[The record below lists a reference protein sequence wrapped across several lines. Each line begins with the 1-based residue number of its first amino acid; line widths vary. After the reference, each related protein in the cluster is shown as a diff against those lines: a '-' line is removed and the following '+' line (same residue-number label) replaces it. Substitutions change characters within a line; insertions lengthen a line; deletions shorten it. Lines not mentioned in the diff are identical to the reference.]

1 MTDNNTFSTTEDATL
16 LQHAGQPHTGNAR
29 RIRWSWFPS
38 LFFGDGMLPSVII
51 LSMLML
57 HRFGLNNAQTV
68 LYISL
73 LCILFV
79 LRPLFEMAVTHFRE
93 TTKVWILSSEFISAL
108 SLWAI
113 AFTLP
118 TRYWLQSTMSLLPFY
133 IVSGI
138 FYNIATYRFY
148 TDTTYA
154 APRMQNTMAMLFRSM
169 AMLFGTGAVAMLAG
183 NMEVLTRN
191 IRYSWSLAF
200 YVMAGVEFVLW
211 LWHSIFL
218 PGNNHCPATAKNLKG
233 LNISEYSNALDR
245 TLHGWQNRLTLHFI
259 VLFTL
264 PEAFLSVV
272 AVLFVVDAPHNG
284 GLGLSPQEFAFAIGT
299 IGVMAFFVGRTAAT
313 EALRRLSL
321 RMAAIPMSAVMTL
334 HGASV
339 LYLSY
344 NLSASITVICTAL
357 SVGYAAL
364 GFASAIYTPVI
375 QRFEQNSGEPTFRRS
390 MAQSIMALTMVAA
403 VLSTGLLQQYIGYRQ
418 FFIMATT
425 SYIISV
431 IISVLYTIFIKNYLP
446 LQQNSNKK

>member
-1 MTDNNTFSTTEDATL
+1 MFSTTEDATL
-16 LQHAGQPHTGNAR
+16 LHNAWQPHIGNTR

-57 HRFGLNNAQTV
+57 HRFGLNNAQTA
-68 LYISL
+68 LYVSL
-73 LCILFV
+73 LCTLFI
-79 LRPLFEMAVTHFRE
+79 LRPLFEMAVTHFRD

-148 TDTTYA
+148 TDTTPA
-154 APRMQNTMAMLFRSM
+154 APIMQNTMAMLFRSM

-218 PGNNHCPATAKNLKG
+218 PGNKHCTTTAKNLKG
-233 LNISEYSNALDR
+233 LNLSEYSNALDR
-245 TLHGWQNRLTLHFI
+245 TLHGWQNRLTLYFM
-259 VLFTL
+259 VFFTL
-264 PEAFLSVV
+264 PEAFLSAV
-272 AVLFVVDAPHNG
+272 AMLFVVDAPHNG

-299 IGVMAFFVGRTAAT
+299 IGVMTFFVGKTAAT
-313 EALRRLSL
+313 VLLKRLSL
-321 RMAAIPMSAVMTL
+321 RMMAIPMSAVMTL

-339 LYLSY
+339 LYISY
-344 NLSASITVICTAL
+344 NLSASFTAICMIL

-364 GFASAIYTPVI
+364 GFASAIYQPVI
-375 QRFEQNSGEPTFRRS
+375 QQFMQNSCEPTFRRS
-390 MAQSIMALTMVAA
+390 IALSVIAITIVTA

-418 FFIMATT
+418 FFIMGTT

-431 IISVLYTIFIKNYLP
+431 IISALYTIFIKNYLP
-446 LQQNSNKK
+446 LQQNINKK